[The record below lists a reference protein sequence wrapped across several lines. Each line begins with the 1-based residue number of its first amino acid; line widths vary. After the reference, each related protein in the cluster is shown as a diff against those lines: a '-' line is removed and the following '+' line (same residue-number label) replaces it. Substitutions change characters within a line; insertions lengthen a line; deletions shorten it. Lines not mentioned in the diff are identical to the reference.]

1 METCEAIFSN
11 KTPFN
16 NNITLSEKYH
26 IVTDSTAIHNDIYR
40 NIVKGCFPVN
50 LKNADITPTF
60 KKDDRLLKINYR
72 PVGILPTLSKSYIPK
87 FTNILMG
94 FFLNI

>member
-1 METCEAIFSN
+1 MLTSVF
-11 KTPFN
+11 
-16 NNITLSEKYH
+16 
-26 IVTDSTAIHNDIYR
+26 AIHNDINR

-50 LKNADITPTF
+50 LADITPTF

-72 PVGILPTLSKSYIPK
+72 PVRFMKKSYIPK